1 MRSLIK
7 STFFQLAIIISAL
20 VLFQACGDSP
30 TRHRLVYTPPAPYDI
45 SKADS
50 SYTTDDGLQIYI
62 IEEGYGPYTVTS
74 RDRLS
79 AYYTGRIIK
88 NGEIGEVFES
98 TYRNGSASPGILR
111 NLTPTPI
118 SSSSGR
124 TISPLIEGFRRGL
137 IGMKEGEKRVIVIP
151 PSLGY
156 GDSQKGTNGFDL
168 RNDTLR
174 FDVKIDAIL

>member
-7 STFFQLAIIISAL
+7 SSFFQLAIIISAL

-45 SKADS
+45 SQSDS
-50 SYTTDDGLQIYI
+50 SYTTDDGLQVYI
-62 IEEGYGPYTVTS
+62 IEEGYGPYEVIS
-74 RDRLS
+74 RDQVS

-98 TYRNGSASPGILR
+98 TYRNGVDTPGILR
-111 NLTPTPI
+111 NLTTSPI
-118 SSSSGR
+118 SGASGR
-124 TISPLIEGFRRGL
+124 TISPLIEGFRRGIL
-137 IGMKEGEKRVIVIP
+137 GMKEGEKRVIIIP

-156 GDSQKGTNGFDL
+156 GDSRKGTNGYDL

-174 FDVKIDAIL
+174 FDIKIDAIL